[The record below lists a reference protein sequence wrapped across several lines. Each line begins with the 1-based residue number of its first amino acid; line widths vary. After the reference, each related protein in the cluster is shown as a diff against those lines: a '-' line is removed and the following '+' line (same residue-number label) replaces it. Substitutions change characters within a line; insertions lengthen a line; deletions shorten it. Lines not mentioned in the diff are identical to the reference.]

1 MSIIVTSNHTRVKDW
16 VKNKFVVGEI
26 SYYSSILYTTIN
38 CPARISQNYTFY
50 IGSRVGWYT

>member
-16 VKNKFVVGEI
+16 VKNSCRGDQL
-26 SYYSSILYTTIN
+26 YYSSILYTTIN
-38 CPARISQNYTFY
+38 CPARISQNYTFC